1 MGIRRKEDK
10 FKNDARNGGM
20 EGGCLPDQ
28 AARGEDE
35 EKHAARCPGVETWYR
50 LPVAGMG

>member
-1 MGIRRKEDK
+1 VGIRRKEDK

-28 AARGEDE
+28 AALVGKTKRST
-35 EKHAARCPGVETWYR
+35 R
-50 LPVAGMG
+50 PVALELRLGTGYL